1 MSKSTE
7 KVDSSVDNRGR
18 DDYPACPEPPPLEHG
33 FWRDRA
39 LEELSA
45 AEWEA
50 LCDGCAKCCL
60 LKIEYGASG
69 VVHYTN
75 VRCRLLDG
83 ATCRCTDYANR
94 SRRVSDCVTLD
105 PAGVRA
111 AYWLPQTCAYRR
123 VAAAAGFSLQKTV
136 PAFALTQSSFDFA
149 TALGSRF
156 WNFYYFRFLSRILR
170 TAGEKKGSML
180 GATLCFLD
188 GLVTPLTGEGIS
200 SKWLVFKK
208 TD

>member
-7 KVDSSVDNRGR
+7 KVDSLVDNRGL

-33 FWRDRA
+33 FWRGRA

-60 LKIEYGASG
+60 LKLEYGGSR

-123 VAAAAGFSLQKTV
+123 VAAGEDLPDWHPLLSGNPLSVRRSGNSVCGRTIAEADAGN
-136 PAFALTQSSFDFA
+136 PEHH
-149 TALGSRF
+149 
-156 WNFYYFRFLSRILR
+156 I
-170 TAGEKKGSML
+170 
-180 GATLCFLD
+180 
-188 GLVTPLTGEGIS
+188 VTWIRC
-200 SKWLVFKK
+200 
-208 TD
+208 